1 MLWLV
6 YKGYPEQTQKADSE
20 SGGEGEKKG
29 TTLHSC
35 TTRDTVRHHIPVEDV
50 LPILWAPSF
59 GWAGFVPRPRPDE
72 AKGLALVDGGGAA
85 IAPHRSSLFAAAA
98 FKGFPDDFGAGAAI
112 APQRSSSSLFD
123 VDGLTS
129 ADFDALLGGAAAIGP
144 HKGSSS
150 DFCDFS

>member
-1 MLWLV
+1 MISW
-6 YKGYPEQTQKADSE
+6 TDTE
-20 SGGEGEKKG
+20 SGGEGEKTKG
-29 TTLHSC
+29 QLC
-35 TTRDTVRHHIPVEDV
+35 ILDTVRHHIPVEDV
-50 LPILWAPSF
+50 LPIFWAPSF
-59 GWAGFVPRPRPDE
+59 GCAGFVPRPRPDE

-123 VDGLTS
+123 VDGFMS
-129 ADFDALLGGAAAIGP
+129 ADFDVLLGGAAAIGP

-150 DFCDFS
+150 DFCAFS